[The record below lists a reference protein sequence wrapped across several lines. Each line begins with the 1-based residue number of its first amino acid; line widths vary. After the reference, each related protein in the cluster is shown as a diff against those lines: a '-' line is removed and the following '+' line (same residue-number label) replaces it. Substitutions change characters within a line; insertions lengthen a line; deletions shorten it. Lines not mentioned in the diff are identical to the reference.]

1 MEHGG
6 RMNDEHVVFVALEDD
21 CQGSGARIGDSAD
34 AKRGFAGVKLVG
46 SIASEGVEEV
56 CVVGTVIGPMSSVSV
71 VIAD

>member
-1 MEHGG
+1 
-6 RMNDEHVVFVALEDD
+6 MNDEYVVFVSLEYD
-21 CQGSGARIGDSAD
+21 CQGSGTSIGDSAD

-56 CVVGTVIGPMSSVSV
+56 CVIGTVIGPMSSVSE